1 MKKVMEVMVVD
12 LVARQLKF
20 KLMHCC
26 VVWDLGLYAYV
37 FVVVGETW
45 ILNLEVGTWKYRM

>member
-1 MKKVMEVMVVD
+1 MVD

-20 KLMHCC
+20 KWMHCLFHC
-26 VVWDLGLYAYV
+26 LFGLYAYV
-37 FVVVGETW
+37 SVVVGETW